1 MFKKNIWPLILFI
14 LLLLGM
20 SGFLYL
26 PIMIFNLDYGN
37 FTQSMKIIYTFCCDI
52 IFMLIVF
59 LIYRKTFIRDI
70 KKYFKDFKE
79 NFSTSFKYYFI
90 GLIIMYVSNL
100 LISFF
105 FSEANANN
113 ETAIRNLMDVYPL
126 YMLFSVAI
134 YAPFI
139 EEIIFRKNIFDC
151 VVSFR
156 DNKFTRYLYV
166 LISGLIFASLHVLGM
181 TNTYLDYLY
190 IIPYSSLGIAFALLY
205 NKTGNIFCSIS
216 MHAMHNIVA
225 AIGYFMI

>member
-1 MFKKNIWPLILFI
+1 MDTANKN
-14 LLLLGM
+14 
-20 SGFLYL
+20 
-26 PIMIFNLDYGN
+26 
-37 FTQSMKIIYTFCCDI
+37 
-52 IFMLIVF
+52 
-59 LIYRKTFIRDI
+59 
-70 KKYFKDFKE
+70 FKDY
-79 NFSTSFKYYFI
+79 FSTSFKYYFI

-113 ETAIRNLMDVYPL
+113 ETAVRNLMDMYPL

-134 YAPFI
+134 YAPFV

-151 VVSFR
+151 VISFR
-156 DNKFTRYLYV
+156 ESKFTRYLYA

-181 TNTYLDYLY
+181 TNSYLDYLW
-190 IIPYSSLGIAFALLY
+190 IAFALLY
-205 NKTGNIFCSIS
+205 NKTGNIFCSIT